1 MNVHYLKEV
10 LTKENKYFSYRGE
23 DCTDVFGKKFYKL
36 LQVLLNKKLEE
47 CQTKY
52 WSEKTCHIYED

>member
-52 WSEKTCHIYED
+52 WPEKTCHIYDD